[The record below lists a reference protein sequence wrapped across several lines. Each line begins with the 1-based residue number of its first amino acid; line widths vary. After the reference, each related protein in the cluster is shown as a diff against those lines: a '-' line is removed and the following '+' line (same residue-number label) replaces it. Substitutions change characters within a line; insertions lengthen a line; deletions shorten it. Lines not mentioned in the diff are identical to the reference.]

1 MIKSM
6 TGFGKCS
13 VELDDKNISIE
24 IKSLNSKQFDAYLRL
39 PPLYREKDA
48 EIRQLLTAGL
58 IRGKVEVNI
67 NVDNNGEQANFNFNR
82 ALAKQYFDEIKSLSG
97 EIGMELSNDVIS
109 TLVKM
114 PDVLKAEQLE
124 LSDEEW
130 KAISKGIKEAVENLN
145 NFRMQEGKTLEID
158 LVERVNRIS
167 QLLKE
172 VSPFEEKR
180 ITHLRE
186 RILKQLEENFPQG
199 TADMNRFEQE
209 IIYYLEKLDITEEK
223 VRLEKHCQ
231 YFLETLEDKGS
242 NGKKLGFISQE
253 MGREINTLGSKAN
266 DADMQKIVVLMKDEL
281 EKIKEQL
288 FNIL

>member
-13 VELDDKNISIE
+13 IEFASKSISIE
-24 IKSLNSKQFDAYLRL
+24 IKSLNSKQFDAYLRI
-39 PPLYREKDA
+39 PPLYREKEA
-48 EIRQLLTAGL
+48 EIRQMLTAGMS
-58 IRGKVEVNI
+58 RGKVELNI
-67 NVDNNGEQANFNFNR
+67 NIDNNGEESNFNFNR
-82 ALAKQYFDEIKSLSG
+82 ALAKQYYEEIKGLSG
-97 EIGMELSNDVIS
+97 ELGIDLSNEVIS

-114 PDVLKAEQLE
+114 PEVLKAQQAE
-124 LSDEEW
+124 LSGEEW
-130 KAISKGIKEAVENLN
+130 EKVRNAILDAIDQLN
-145 NFRMQEGKTLEID
+145 AFRAQEGLSLEQD
-158 LVERVNRIS
+158 LKERVHKIDHLLSEVKQYEEQRI
-167 QLLKE
+167 LN
-172 VSPFEEKR
+172 
-180 ITHLRE
+180 LRE
-186 RILKQLEENFPQG
+186 RLLKQLEENFPQG

-223 VRLEKHCQ
+223 VRLGKHCQ
-231 YFLETLEDKGS
+231 YFLETLADNGT

-266 DADMQKIVVLMKDEL
+266 DADMQKVVVLMKDEL

>member
-1 MIKSM
+1 M

-13 VELDDKNISIE
+13 LELQDKSVSIE

-39 PPLYREKDA
+39 PPIYREKEA
-48 EIRQLLTAGL
+48 EMRLMLSSGL

-67 NVDNNGEQANFNFNR
+67 NIDSNGEAANFNFNR
-82 ALAKQYFDEIKSLSG
+82 ALAKKYFEEIKGLTD
-97 EIGMELSNDVIS
+97 ELGMELSNEVIR
-109 TLVKM
+109 TLVRM
-114 PDVLKAEQLE
+114 PDVLKAEQAE

-130 KAISKGIKEAVENLN
+130 KKVSTGINEAIDNLN
-145 NFRMQEGKTLEID
+145 AFRAEEGNTLEND
-158 LVERVNRIS
+158 LIERVKTID
-167 QLLKE
+167 QLLTE
-172 VSPFEEKR
+172 VGPFEKKR
-180 ITHLRE
+180 IENLRE
-186 RILKQLEENFPQG
+186 RLKKQLEDSVPQS
-199 TADMNRFEQE
+199 AVDMNRFEQE

-223 VRLEKHCQ
+223 VRLSKHCQ
-231 YFLETLEDKGS
+231 YFLETLADKGA

>member
-1 MIKSM
+1 M